1 MKILYTTPILNY
13 PSIGGPYLRIENS
26 IKALTKVSE
35 IDIIYRA
42 SYPCRE
48 VKKTNIHFSKY
59 TKKYTSLY
67 YFSKFRFVRF
77 FQKIFFFFFDKD
89 IKHINFFLSYI
100 KNNNVKIIWFG
111 YGNVSYYLMKKIKL
125 EFPEIK
131 IVCDTDSVWSR
142 FVLRGIPHVNFINA
156 LIKRI
161 KGKKKQKEEK
171 NWVSFAD
178 VTTAV
183 SDIDA
188 KYYKKIVKNKN
199 KNKIKIFSNV
209 IDVLQYKKKISKL
222 KNLKKPSILLSGSF
236 GPNSP
241 MNVAAKWVLDEILP
255 KLHKTIPKLH
265 FYIVGNGSDKEFAHV
280 KNPNITVTGTVTS
293 VLPYLCYT
301 DVAIV
306 PLKFESGTRF
316 KILEAGCSRIPIV
329 STTLGAEGI
338 PVVHGKHIL
347 IANTSKSFTTAI
359 LKIIK
364 DKNLGKKISQ
374 NCYNLVKSNFTIN
387 KLVTE
392 AQDILKYLKNVGN
405 YKN

>member
-1 MKILYTTPILNY
+1 MKILFITPILGY
-13 PSIGGPYLRIENS
+13 PPIGGPELRIANS
-26 IKALTKVSE
+26 IKALKKVSK

-42 SYPCRE
+42 SHPCAV
-48 VKKTNIHFSKY
+48 VKKTNIYFSKY

-67 YFSKFRFVRF
+67 YFSRYRFIRF
-77 FQKIFFFFFDKD
+77 FQKIFSLFFDKD
-89 IKHINFFLSYI
+89 TKHINFFLSYI
-100 KNNNVKIIWFG
+100 KNNNIEIVWFG
-111 YGNVSYYLMKKIKL
+111 YGNISYHLMKKIKL
-125 EFPEIK
+125 EFPRVK

-142 FVLRGIPHVNFINA
+142 FVLRGIPYVNFMHAI
-156 LIKRI
+156 IKRI
-161 KGKKKQKEEK
+161 IGKKKQKEEK
-171 NWVSFAD
+171 NWVDFAD

-188 KYYKKIVKNKN
+188 KYYKKIVNN

-209 IDVLQYKKKISKL
+209 IDLSHYKKKISKF
-222 KNLKKPSILLSGSF
+222 KNLKSPSILLSGSF

-241 MNVAAKWVLDEILP
+241 MNVATKWVLDEILP
-255 KLHKTIPKLH
+255 KLHKIIPRLH
-265 FYIVGNGSDKEFAHV
+265 FYIVGNGSDKEFGHV
-280 KNPNITVTGTVTS
+280 KNPNITVTGKVAS

-301 DVAIV
+301 DVVIV

-338 PVVHGKHIL
+338 PVVHGIHIL
-347 IANTSKSFTTAI
+347 IANTSKNFTSAI

-364 DKNLGKKISQ
+364 DKDLGKKISQ

-387 KLVTE
+387 NLVIE

-405 YKN
+405 NKN